1 MNEINYEELDPGV
14 RQLVRILNRH
24 GFITTD
30 SGDGYSKDPEARWMD
45 RPHVCISIEFPENII
60 PMADRLVAVMATCGV
75 TIVQQGPGDAK
86 TPCIQ
91 VDYCPVTRRA
101 SMLLMDVLDED
112 LKL

>member
-1 MNEINYEELDPGV
+1 MLNYEELDPGI
-14 RQLVRILNRH
+14 RQLVRILNNR
-24 GFITTD
+24 GFVTTD
-30 SGDGYSKDPEARWMD
+30 SGDGYSKDEEARVFD
-45 RPHVCISIEFPENII
+45 QPHVCISLDSPDDII
-60 PMADRLVAVMATCGV
+60 PAADRLIEVMATYGV
-75 TIVQQGPGDAK
+75 EIVTQGPEDVK

>member
-14 RQLVRILNRH
+14 RQLVRILNNE
-24 GFITTD
+24 GFVTTD
-30 SGDGYSKDPEARWMD
+30 SGDGYSKDEEARWMD
-45 RPHVCISIEFPENII
+45 CPHVCISLDSPDDII
-60 PMADRLVAVMATCGV
+60 TEADRLIAVMATYGV
-75 TIVQQGPGDAK
+75 TIVQQGPEDEK